1 MTTTPQT
8 DDVVKFIM
16 DQLKQDSPTLMSDH
30 PYYLLDLMAGL
41 CRKLE
46 NDLYRVIKLNED
58 KTEIMNSLNNK
69 CAEWEEKAAT
79 WLASPE
85 AAKRLEGYRELGMM
99 VEKAEAQRDELLGA
113 LKPFADIDLTN
124 PFAARSFGFDVLRAR
139 AAITKVTGEET

>member
-1 MTTTPQT
+1 MNTTPQT
-8 DDVVKFIM
+8 DDLVKFIM

-30 PYYLLDLMAGL
+30 PYYVLDQMAGL

-58 KTEIMNSLNNK
+58 KTEIIDSLNNK

-85 AAKRLEGYRELGMM
+85 AAKRFEGYREL
-99 VEKAEAQRDELLGA
+99 AEMAARAEDQRDELLGA
-113 LKPFADIDLTN
+113 LKPFADTDLTN
-124 PFAARSFGFDVLRAR
+124 PSVSRMFGFHVLRAR
-139 AAITKVTGEET
+139 AAIAKATGGDE